1 MQEEV
6 ITYYSEIKKQ
16 NKRMLNQM
24 KSNQK
29 KQDRKDLM
37 KLLKIFVD
45 IELLSYSNKEIPSD
59 C

>member
-6 ITYYSEIKKQ
+6 NAYYSEIKKQ

-45 IELLSYSNKEIPSD
+45 IELLTYSNKEIPSD

>member
-6 ITYYSEIKKQ
+6 NAYYSEIKKQ
-16 NKRMLNQM
+16 NKRMLTQM

>member
-6 ITYYSEIKKQ
+6 ITYYNEIKKQ
-16 NKRMLNQM
+16 NKRMLTQM

-29 KQDRKDLM
+29 KQDRKELM

-45 IELLSYSNKEIPSD
+45 IELLTYSNKEIPSD

>member
-6 ITYYSEIKKQ
+6 ITYYNEIKKQ

-29 KQDRKDLM
+29 KQDRKELM

-45 IELLSYSNKEIPSD
+45 IELLTYSNKEIPSD

>member
-6 ITYYSEIKKQ
+6 IAYYSEIRKQ
-16 NKRMLNQM
+16 NKRMLTQM

-29 KQDRKDLM
+29 KQDRKEVM
-37 KLLKIFVD
+37 KLIKIFVD
-45 IELLSYSNKEIPSD
+45 IELLTYSNKEIPSD

>member
-6 ITYYSEIKKQ
+6 ITYYSETKKQ
-16 NKRMLNQM
+16 NKRMLYQM

-29 KQDRKDLM
+29 KQDRKELM

-45 IELLSYSNKEIPSD
+45 IELLTYSNKEIPSD

>member
-6 ITYYSEIKKQ
+6 IAYYSEIKKQ
-16 NKRMLNQM
+16 NKIMLNQM

-29 KQDRKDLM
+29 KQDRKELM
-37 KLLKIFVD
+37 KLLKVFVD
-45 IELLSYSNKEIPSD
+45 IELLTYSNKEIPSD

>member
-6 ITYYSEIKKQ
+6 TAYYSEIRKE

-24 KSNQK
+24 ISNQK
-29 KQDRKDLM
+29 KQDRQELM
-37 KLLKIFVD
+37 KMLKYFVD

>member
-6 ITYYSEIKKQ
+6 IAYYSEIRKE
-16 NKRMLNQM
+16 NKRMLNQI

-29 KQDRKDLM
+29 KQDRQKLM
-37 KLLKIFVD
+37 KMLKYFVD

>member
-6 ITYYSEIKKQ
+6 IAYYSEIRKQ
-16 NKRMLNQM
+16 NKRMLTQM

-29 KQDRKDLM
+29 KQDRKELM
-37 KLLKIFVD
+37 KLLKVFVD
-45 IELLSYSNKEIPSD
+45 IELLTYRNKEIPSD

>member
-6 ITYYSEIKKQ
+6 IAYYSEIRKH
-16 NKRMLNQM
+16 NKRMLTQM

-45 IELLSYSNKEIPSD
+45 IELLTYSNKEIPSD

>member
-6 ITYYSEIKKQ
+6 VAYYSEIRKE
-16 NKRMLNQM
+16 NKRMLNQI

-29 KQDRKDLM
+29 KQDRKELM
-37 KLLKIFVD
+37 KILKYFVD
-45 IELLSYSNKEIPSD
+45 IELLTYSNKEIPSD

>member
-45 IELLSYSNKEIPSD
+45 IELLTYSNKEIPSD

>member
-6 ITYYSEIKKQ
+6 IAYYSEIKKQ
-16 NKRMLNQM
+16 NKRMLTQM

-29 KQDRKDLM
+29 KQDRKELM

>member
-6 ITYYSEIKKQ
+6 IAYYSEINKQ
-16 NKRMLNQM
+16 NERMLTQM

-29 KQDRKDLM
+29 KQDRKELM
-37 KLLKIFVD
+37 KLLKVFVD
-45 IELLSYSNKEIPSD
+45 IELLTYSNKEIPSD